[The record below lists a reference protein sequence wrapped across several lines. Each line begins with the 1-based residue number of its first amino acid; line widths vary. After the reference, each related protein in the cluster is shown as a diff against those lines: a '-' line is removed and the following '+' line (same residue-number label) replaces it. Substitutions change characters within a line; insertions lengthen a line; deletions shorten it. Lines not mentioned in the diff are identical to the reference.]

1 MKSKWKEGNENVAQ
15 GSANV
20 ELFAALDD
28 LQWTTIIQIPKTGNT
43 QKALEIFAEKYGKA
57 ICISPCGNDKRH
69 LL

>member
-1 MKSKWKEGNENVAQ
+1 MSRKEVQMLSYSLRSMIFNEQ
-15 GSANV
+15 Q
-20 ELFAALDD
+20 LFKYRK
-28 LQWTTIIQIPKTGNT
+28 PET